1 MNTGTKTEIDAAKT
15 AFKKISPKTATRD
28 LIENKVS
35 NKIASGSKTKR
46 KGDKTNKIHEIYKAP

>member
-1 MNTGTKTEIDAAKT
+1 MNTGTKT
-15 AFKKISPKTATRD
+15 AFKKVSPKTATRD

-35 NKIASGSKTKR
+35 NKITSGSKAKR